1 MHVDKSRSFRENQLL
16 PITYFGMNARLNF
29 RYEYLLKL
37 GEEFKSAIQG
47 RMRWGDT
54 LFLTLGRDENRC
66 LVVWT
71 PKETSER
78 DHLPGFY
85 TDDGKFFMKV
95 KAKPGA
101 WVTYADLGQIRRK
114 IEVEQ
119 HRNQADKTS
128 NQNARSLDNTRSE
141 SAETLDSKAAEQEV
155 FLGVRE
161 LERNTKNIV
170 DFAGGLVPEFTV
182 THRGRPIKLADLLRR
197 PEELQVE
204 LRLLRGFKTGAY
216 ILVTE
221 SEITT
226 EDSLSPAEIIIPEKT
241 ISAGV
246 HLNADELISRLSDEN
261 ERYAIALYSS
271 YLRQYPDFQDFQ
283 HYFHLREQLE
293 EAQVKAKILIGA
305 AVHDPINRDGITIR
319 AFSVNSDN
327 KKIERLIAD
336 SEKPLSDC
344 FEEVNEKIASIS
356 ANHQGRVR
364 ERVGMWNVS
373 RNIISSILDEDV
385 TEEQATTQGNPAV
398 QRIISE
404 ETSSAII
411 DFMDFSSQLFEGH
424 FQTQTAEKLIQEL
437 ENYHEQIKIAAE
449 ERGYISSNDLNNF
462 IGKATALVHDGVMEE
477 QFVQSGDI
485 TTVDIK
491 IFEDGREISQIDFP
505 VTASWEIEEMPETL
519 SLSTTQ
525 RRRHAELLSQT
536 LDIENSARRFGY
548 GLREVLN
555 PLYDILLSVNSDGEF
570 EIDSEIFAKTI
581 EQIKFYRSDIRE
593 CILHAPSEAKDYYAK
608 LCIIISKEELKERLC
623 DRIGYFEG
631 MTLSNPE
638 EVNELLT
645 SIQNGEFIQLDDRE
659 QSQLLKNLGAEVE
672 ARTGGKLTRFK
683 SRRTP
688 KSPSDSF
695 GDEKLL
701 QIHCDEV
708 LSAIKVALQNCLKT
722 LDANAKDL
730 TDTMNLDDKQ
740 LINKLKRRYGKGRG
754 KKSKNS
760 KVTLEDVYAERRR
773 INISLERIIDGKMT
787 LRDCLERLEQ
797 HKNVI
802 PQLLNRLRTQPDT
815 PILPWTEEKVEPE
828 LPIIEPEV
836 QKEVGEVIP
845 IPQEEELEPIEETI
859 PETIPEIL
867 EEPPAET
874 VELERIEAETVT
886 EPISEEEIEV
896 SLPEAA
902 GDYDIVA
909 PETTAEELPVE
920 TIEVREEPVPIIT
933 PEQEVTRPEEILPE
947 ETPAVEEL
955 QPEAIELERAE
966 EETVIEPTTAE
977 ELPVETIEVR
987 EEPGPIVTPEQEVT
1001 RPEEILPEEIPS
1013 VEELQEEFSL
1023 LSRNEIHE
1031 AVDAGLSSEELR
1043 EYLELRM
1050 TTAKEA
1056 EADSVSEAEPAQP
1069 TKTWQERID
1078 IEQYPNIRAFLQD
1091 KQLKLTTT
1099 GRQLANLKRISEDI
1113 SREGQIL
1120 IAEILEL
1127 RDNNYSQ
1134 EVVASLIAYLTDEL
1148 SRWESENI
1156 TEQQLPRF
1164 AQQRVL
1170 SFYVCYEREMAEL
1183 LEIATRYENLIDNG
1197 SPLQSEYKNLE
1208 ERYIELI
1215 ETL

>member
-1 MHVDKSRSFRENQLL
+1 
-16 PITYFGMNARLNF
+16 MNARLNF
-29 RYEYLLKL
+29 RYEDLLKL

-114 IEVEQ
+114 IEAEQ
-119 HRNQADKTS
+119 NRNQANETPD
-128 NQNARSLDNTRSE
+128 QNTTSLDNTVSE
-141 SAETLDSKAAEQEV
+141 PAETLNSKSAEQEV

-221 SEITT
+221 AEITT
-226 EDSLSPAEIIIPEKT
+226 ELSSAEVIIPEKT

-246 HLNADELISRLSDEN
+246 HLNADELISRLSDEKQ
-261 ERYAIALYSS
+261 RYAIALYSS

-293 EAQVKAKILIGA
+293 EAQVEAKILIGA
-305 AVHDPINRDGITIR
+305 AVHDPINRDGITVR
-319 AFSVNSDN
+319 AFRVNSDN
-327 KKIERLIAD
+327 KKIEQLIAD
-336 SEKPLSDC
+336 SEKPLSEC
-344 FEEVNEKIASIS
+344 FEKVNEKIASIS

-373 RNIISSILDEDV
+373 RNIISSILDENV
-385 TEEQATTQGNPAV
+385 AEEQVATQGNPAV

-404 ETSSAII
+404 ETSSAIM
-411 DFMDFSSQLFEGH
+411 DFMDFSSKLFEGH
-424 FQTQTAEKLIQEL
+424 FQTQTAEKLIQKL
-437 ENYHEQIKIAAE
+437 KNYHERINLAEE

-462 IGKATALVHDGVMEE
+462 IGKATALVYDGVMEE
-477 QFVQSGDI
+477 QFVQTGDI
-485 TTVDIK
+485 TPLDIK

-505 VTASWEIEEMPETL
+505 VTANWEIEEMPETL
-519 SLSTTQ
+519 SLSATQ

-570 EIDSEIFAKTI
+570 EIDSEAFAKTI
-581 EQIKFYRSDIRE
+581 EQIKFYSSDIRE
-593 CILHAPSEAKDYYAK
+593 CIRHAPSEAKDYYAK
-608 LCIIISKEELKERLC
+608 LCIIISKDMIKELLC
-623 DRIGYFEG
+623 DRIGRFEG

-638 EVNELLT
+638 EVRELLT
-645 SIQNGEFIQLDDRE
+645 SIQNGEFIQLEDRE
-659 QSQLLKNLGAEVE
+659 QSQFLKNLGAEVE
-672 ARTGGKLTRFK
+672 ARTGKNLTRFK
-683 SRRTP
+683 
-688 KSPSDSF
+688 
-695 GDEKLL
+695 DEKLL

-708 LSAIKVALQNCLKT
+708 LSAIKVSLQNCIAT

-730 TDTMNLDDKQ
+730 TDTMKLDDKQ
-740 LINKLKRRYGKGRG
+740 LLNKLKRRYGKGRG
-754 KKSKNS
+754 KKSKNA
-760 KVTLEDVYAERRR
+760 KVTLEDVYAERQR
-773 INISLERIIDGKMT
+773 INISLEQIIDGKMT
-787 LRDCLERLEQ
+787 LRNYLERLEQ

-802 PQLLNRLRTQPDT
+802 PQLLNRLRTQPDI
-815 PILPWTEEKVEPE
+815 PILPWPEEKVEPE

-836 QKEVGEVIP
+836 QREIEEVIP
-845 IPQEEELEPIEETI
+845 IPQEEEDVVT
-859 PETIPEIL
+859 PETTT
-867 EEPPAET
+867 EELPIET
-874 VELERIEAETVT
+874 VEA
-886 EPISEEEIEV
+886 
-896 SLPEAA
+896 
-902 GDYDIVA
+902 
-909 PETTAEELPVE
+909 
-920 TIEVREEPVPIIT
+920 REEPAPIVT
-933 PEQEVTRPEEILPE
+933 PEREVTQEVLPE
-947 ETPAVEEL
+947 ETPAVEE
-955 QPEAIELERAE
+955 
-966 EETVIEPTTAE
+966 EPA
-977 ELPVETIEVR
+977 
-987 EEPGPIVTPEQEVT
+987 PIVTPEQEIT
-1001 RPEEILPEEIPS
+1001 LTEEILTEEIPS
-1013 VEELQEEFSL
+1013 VEELQKEFSL
-1023 LSRNEIHE
+1023 LSRNEIYE
-1031 AVDAGLSSEELR
+1031 AVDAGLSGEELR

-1050 TTAKEA
+1050 ATAKET
-1056 EADSVSEAEPAQP
+1056 EADSVAEVESAQP

-1091 KQLKLTTT
+1091 KGLKLTTT
-1099 GRQLANLKRISEDI
+1099 GRQIANLKRISEDF

-1120 IAEILEL
+1120 LAEILEL

-1134 EVVASLIAYLTDEL
+1134 EVITSLIAYLIDEL

-1156 TEQQLPRF
+1156 TEQQLPQF
-1164 AQQRVL
+1164 VQQRVL
-1170 SFYVCYEREMAEL
+1170 SFYVCYEQEIPEL
-1183 LEIATRYENLIDNG
+1183 LDIATRYENLIDDG